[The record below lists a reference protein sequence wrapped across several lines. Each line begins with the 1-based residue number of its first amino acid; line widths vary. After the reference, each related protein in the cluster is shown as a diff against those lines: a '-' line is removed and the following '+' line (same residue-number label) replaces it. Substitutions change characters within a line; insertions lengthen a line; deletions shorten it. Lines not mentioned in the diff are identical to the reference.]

1 MPSLKDP
8 LESHKH
14 FNWKAKAMSPDSSK
28 TGSSHG
34 IVKPLN
40 GWIQDHFKS
49 WDGTDIFYRFYRVSG
64 ARHTVI
70 MLHGYGEYSGR
81 YEKFPGKMGRLSAQF
96 AVMDFRGMGRSE
108 GVRGSV
114 GSFEDYLGDVTAFVE
129 HLRKKHS
136 IPPKFILFGH
146 SLGGLVAACWAMKNP
161 APVKLLILSAPFLG
175 LRFSWIIPSLN
186 RLVLLLKPRCVYK
199 NPVRSGSLS
208 HDPDEIGIYRKDPLI
223 IRYISARLVEEIA
236 RRTGAL
242 RKQPILSVS
251 FPVHMLVP
259 GEERIVDSKASRRFF
274 DRLVAPR
281 KERTFFDGFFHE
293 IFNEQDQQKAFNV
306 LKTII
311 EDCV

>member
-1 MPSLKDP
+1 MVRP
-8 LESHKH
+8 L
-14 FNWKAKAMSPDSSK
+14 
-28 TGSSHG
+28 T
-34 IVKPLN
+34 

-49 WDGTDIFYRFYRVSG
+49 RDGTKIFYRFYPAPG

-70 MLHGYGEYSGR
+70 MLHGYGEHSGR

-108 GVRGSV
+108 GTRGDI
-114 GSFEDYLGDVTAFVE
+114 GSFDHYLGDVTAFVE

-136 IPPKFILFGH
+136 IPQKFILFGN
-146 SLGGLVAACWAMKNP
+146 SLGGLVATHWAMRNP
-161 APVKLLILSAPFLG
+161 GPVKLLILSAPFLG
-175 LRFSWIIPSLN
+175 LRFSRIIRPLN
-186 RLVLLLKPRCVYK
+186 RLLLVFAPRFIYR
-199 NPVRSGSLS
+199 NPVRSRTLS
-208 HDPDEIGIYRKDPLI
+208 HDPVEIGTYRKDPLI
-223 IRYISARLVEEIA
+223 VRHISARLVGEIA
-236 RRTGAL
+236 RRTETL
-242 RKQPILSVS
+242 RKQPILSVP

-259 GEERIVDSKASRRFF
+259 GEERIVDPKASHRFF
-274 DRLVAPR
+274 DRLVSPR

>member
-1 MPSLKDP
+1 MPS
-8 LESHKH
+8 
-14 FNWKAKAMSPDSSK
+14 NSPSSD
-28 TGSSHG
+28 SSHG
-34 IVKPLN
+34 IVKPLT
-40 GWIQDHFKS
+40 GWVQDHFKS
-49 WDGTDIFYRFYRVSG
+49 RDGTDIFYRFYRVSG

-70 MLHGYGEYSGR
+70 ILHGYGEYSGR
-81 YEKFPGKMGRLSAQF
+81 YEKFPGKMGRLSAQI

-108 GVRGSV
+108 GTRGDI
-114 GSFEDYLGDVTAFVE
+114 GSFDDYLGDVTAFVE
-129 HLRKKHS
+129 HLRKEHS

-161 APVKLLILSAPFLG
+161 GPVKLLILSAPFLG
-175 LRFSWIIPSLN
+175 LRFSRIVPFLN
-186 RLVLLLKPRCVYK
+186 RLVLLFSPRCVYK
-199 NPVRSGSLS
+199 NPVQSGSLS
-208 HDPDEIGIYRKDPLI
+208 HDLDELVTYRKDPRIL
-223 IRYISARLVEEIA
+223 RCISAHLVGEIA
-236 RRTGAL
+236 RRTEAL
-242 RKQPILSVS
+242 RKQPILSVP

-259 GEERIVDSKASRRFF
+259 GEERIVDPKASCLFF